1 VSPVFALLAVE
12 GTSFLGRR
20 RWKQDCDYGK
30 CCTTYVYIA
39 LLRLSF
45 CNPGPGVWESMID
58 TAANLVAI
66 ALRYLDQLLHQAEF
80 GLATPRPNSSWWGAF
95 V

>member
-1 VSPVFALLAVE
+1 
-12 GTSFLGRR
+12 
-20 RWKQDCDYGK
+20 
-30 CCTTYVYIA
+30 
-39 LLRLSF
+39 
-45 CNPGPGVWESMID
+45 MID

-66 ALRYLDQLLHQAEF
+66 ALRYLDQLLHQAES

>member
-1 VSPVFALLAVE
+1 
-12 GTSFLGRR
+12 
-20 RWKQDCDYGK
+20 
-30 CCTTYVYIA
+30 
-39 LLRLSF
+39 
-45 CNPGPGVWESMID
+45 MID

-95 V
+95 VRWIFSQIKKSIRTHAHINVLLKIRGKKYGRKYI